1 MHVSTLQRQAHRGMP
16 IRGSDKCGEEL
27 FASKDRKWDEVGT
40 SAIFRTSCVS
50 WSTYVEAIASVR
62 RYATDVSQ
70 VIVTSE
76 DIRYINLAKQH
87 AARLR
92 ANGTDA
98 HGRSPLKFV
107 FNDADVSPGSGQ
119 LASRHIKTHPQYMQA
134 IKQGMRRGAEPAT
147 NTQQARTRPPG
158 FPL

>member
-1 MHVSTLQRQAHRGMP
+1 M
-16 IRGSDKCGEEL
+16 
-27 FASKDRKWDEVGT
+27 
-40 SAIFRTSCVS
+40 
-50 WSTYVEAIASVR
+50 R
-62 RYATDVSQ
+62 RYATDASQ
-70 VIVTSE
+70 AIVTSE

-87 AARLR
+87 ATRLH

-119 LASRHIKTHPQYMQA
+119 LARHIKTHPQYMQA
-134 IKQGMRRGAEPAT
+134 IKQRMRRGAEPAT
-147 NTQQARTRPPG
+147 NTQQARTRPLG